1 MMSYRELFISPSPKI
16 STGNEDSKVY
26 IMGIPFDF
34 TTSYRPG
41 SRFAPLSVR
50 QAYWNIEI
58 VDRKLNVNAEKIP
71 VFDLGDLSFFSNGD
85 EMINSASK
93 VSKEIFSANK
103 VLGIIGGEHLVTYPI
118 VNELNDAALVVF
130 DAHLDM
136 RDELYG
142 LKVSHATFL
151 RRFLEKNKKI
161 KVYHIGSHTFVDE
174 EIKFAKSRRVNVFTY
189 YDLIDK
195 KLNSLK
201 NIIKEEKIYVSVDM
215 DVLDPSCAPGVAN
228 PEPEGMNYQELFDL
242 IRSLKGKEIVGFDVV
257 ETNPLLDPSG
267 ITSIA
272 AAKVLSLLIINSSV
286 V

>member
-16 STGNEDSKVY
+16 STGDESSKVY

-71 VFDLGDLSFFSNGD
+71 VFDLGDLSFFSNSD

-93 VSKEIFSANK
+93 VSKEIFSKKK
-103 VLGIIGGEHLVTYPI
+103 VLGTIGGEHLITYSLI
-118 VNELNDAALVVF
+118 KDLKDISLLVF

-142 LKVSHATFL
+142 LNVSHATFL
-151 RRFLEKNKKI
+151 RRFLEKNQNI
-161 KVYHIGSHTFVDE
+161 KVYHIGSHSFVDE
-174 EIKFAKSRRVNVFTY
+174 EIEFAKSRGVSVYTY
-189 YDLIDK
+189 Y
-195 KLNSLK
+195 
-201 NIIKEEKIYVSVDM
+201 
-215 DVLDPSCAPGVAN
+215 
-228 PEPEGMNYQELFDL
+228 
-242 IRSLKGKEIVGFDVV
+242 
-257 ETNPLLDPSG
+257 
-267 ITSIA
+267 
-272 AAKVLSLLIINSSV
+272 
-286 V
+286 